1 MKKQTKSFAVLGLGR
16 FGSNIARTLEEYGAQ
31 VLAVDSREEKVEEIA
46 DEVTHAVQ
54 ADVTE
59 LSALRSMGI
68 ADFDGV
74 IVAIGENMETS
85 IITIMHLK
93 DLGAKHIIAKA
104 QNELHAKVLKRIGAN
119 RVILPEKD
127 MAVRVG
133 HGLVNGNILDYIELS
148 EEYGIYEIAA
158 PKEWQGNTLVQLNLR
173 ARLGINVMAVHKNG
187 GEFVVSPGA
196 EYLVSAGDQMV
207 VIARKDIMDQLVD

>member
-54 ADVTE
+54 ADVTD

-68 ADFDGV
+68 AEFDGV

-148 EEYGIYEIAA
+148 EEYGI
-158 PKEWQGNTLVQLNLR
+158 
-173 ARLGINVMAVHKNG
+173 
-187 GEFVVSPGA
+187 
-196 EYLVSAGDQMV
+196 
-207 VIARKDIMDQLVD
+207 

>member
-54 ADVTE
+54 ADVTD

-93 DLGAKHIIAKA
+93 DLGATHIIAKA
-104 QNELHAKVLKRIGAN
+104 QN
-119 RVILPEKD
+119 
-127 MAVRVG
+127 
-133 HGLVNGNILDYIELS
+133 
-148 EEYGIYEIAA
+148 
-158 PKEWQGNTLVQLNLR
+158 
-173 ARLGINVMAVHKNG
+173 
-187 GEFVVSPGA
+187 
-196 EYLVSAGDQMV
+196 
-207 VIARKDIMDQLVD
+207 

>member
-104 QNELHAKVLKRIGAN
+104 
-119 RVILPEKD
+119 
-127 MAVRVG
+127 
-133 HGLVNGNILDYIELS
+133 
-148 EEYGIYEIAA
+148 
-158 PKEWQGNTLVQLNLR
+158 
-173 ARLGINVMAVHKNG
+173 
-187 GEFVVSPGA
+187 
-196 EYLVSAGDQMV
+196 
-207 VIARKDIMDQLVD
+207 

>member
-74 IVAIGENMETS
+74 FLFA
-85 IITIMHLK
+85 
-93 DLGAKHIIAKA
+93 
-104 QNELHAKVLKRIGAN
+104 VLPTKEAF
-119 RVILPEKD
+119 V
-127 MAVRVG
+127 
-133 HGLVNGNILDYIELS
+133 LDCC
-148 EEYGIYEIAA
+148 
-158 PKEWQGNTLVQLNLR
+158 
-173 ARLGINVMAVHKNG
+173 
-187 GEFVVSPGA
+187 
-196 EYLVSAGDQMV
+196 SASLD
-207 VIARKDIMDQLVD
+207 

>member
-173 ARLGINVMAVHKNG
+173 AHLGINVMAVHKSG
-187 GEFVVSPGA
+187 GEVVVSPGA

-207 VIARKDIMDQLVD
+207 VIARKDIVDQLVD